1 MPDTIYSFLQRRE
14 NLEKQEFLVDQTNY
28 QLQNPPELSDF
39 DRVMP
44 ATFYA
49 DPLMIIRR
57 FTKHRPTVATLIS
70 EDAEVPISRPQ
81 FALNE
86 ETLSRAKLGKKYAW
100 KGADMDLLQKLNN
113 PHTTPALRT
122 LIENEFFGTV
132 AGLVPAIYDK
142 SKLLTVPVALTGSTT
157 FTDPISGVQF
167 ALSYADA
174 LVAEHMPI
182 PLTAGA
188 RWNQPTT
195 CTPLQN
201 WQDHAEA
208 IYYNSTNPLG
218 MYPAYVFLNR
228 VNFLRARDSNEAK
241 IAYLREL
248 GNSTSGTPDFSGLTI
263 PEPYFEGMIARRV
276 NPRGTCKVVQLDAK
290 ISEEQTNGT
299 ILDKFLM
306 AVDGNTDYYFFGW
319 DGYIERAF
327 TPPVESMGAGGGIYI
342 VNGQKTDDIPHRY
355 WTAAAANFVPIVRD
369 PRMIAARKVV

>member
-1 MPDTIYSFLQRRE
+1 MPDSIYSFLQRRE

-70 EDAEVPISRPQ
+70 EDAEVPPSRPQ
-81 FALNE
+81 FAMNE
-86 ETLSRAKLGKKYAW
+86 ETLSRAKIGKKYAW

-113 PHTTPALRT
+113 PTTTPALRT

-167 ALSYADA
+167 ALSYADS
-174 LVAEHMPI
+174 LVAEHMPV

-188 RWNQPTT
+188 RWSIPAT
-195 CTPLQN
+195 CLPLQN
-201 WQDHAEA
+201 LQDHAEA
-208 IYYNSTNPLG
+208 LYYTSSNPLG
-218 MYPAYVFLNR
+218 MYPSYVFMNR
-228 VNFLRARDSNEAK
+228 VNFIRIRDSNEAK

-263 PEPYFEGMIARRV
+263 PDAYLEGMIARRV

-299 ILDKFLM
+299 IIDKFLM

-355 WTAAAANFVPIVRD
+355 WTTAAANFVPIVRD
-369 PRMIAARKVV
+369 PRMIAARRVV